1 MKLKWLIIVG
11 VLSAFLVGIAMIPA
25 SIVESNINQRLAN
38 NGTFR
43 VAGGTI
49 WSGSGT
55 LVWNAAPVGN
65 AISRLPSL
73 EIPLQWSFAPL
84 GIFQGRAS
92 VDVIADGKPL
102 RGRARLGFGLSSV
115 TISRAD
121 LSTSLEVISR
131 FNRNLALASASGDLV
146 VQTNNDSLNIGYAAP
161 YLMNGALRVN
171 ASNIRLRTIG
181 PQAFGSY
188 EVAMNFT
195 DQDIRYQVDKSSG
208 TLVLQGSGN
217 ISLAAPKQFRYIG
230 TASVSRVAPAWLP
243 AALLAVGRPGLDGR
257 FTIDYK
263 TNF

>member
-11 VLSAFLVGIAMIPA
+11 VLSAFIVGFAMIPA
-25 SIVESNINQRLAN
+25 SIMESNINQRLAN

-43 VAGGTI
+43 VSGGTI
-49 WSGSGT
+49 WSGGGT
-55 LVWNAAPVGN
+55 LIWNAAPVGN
-65 AISRLPSL
+65 TVSRLPPL
-73 EIPLQWSFAPL
+73 EIPLQWSFAPMGL
-84 GIFQGRAS
+84 FQARAS

-102 RGRARLGFGLSSV
+102 RGRTRLGFGLASIK
-115 TISRAD
+115 ISQAD

-131 FNRNLALASASGDLV
+131 FNRNLALASASGDIII
-146 VQTNNDSLNIGYAAP
+146 QTNNDSLNVRYAAP
-161 YLMNGALRVN
+161 YKMNGALRVN

-188 EVAMNFT
+188 EVAMNFI
-195 DQDIRYQVDKSSG
+195 DQDMRYQIDKSSG
-208 TLVLQGSGN
+208 ALVLQGGGN
-217 ISLAAPKQFRYIG
+217 ISLAAPKQFRYTG
-230 TASVSRVAPAWLP
+230 TASVSRAAPVWLP